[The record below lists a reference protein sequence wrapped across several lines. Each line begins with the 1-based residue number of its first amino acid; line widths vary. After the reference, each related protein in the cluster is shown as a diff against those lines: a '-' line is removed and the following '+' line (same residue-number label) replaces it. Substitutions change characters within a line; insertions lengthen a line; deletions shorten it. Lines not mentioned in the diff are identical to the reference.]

1 MQPASPRLDQWPSVI
16 NHLLSLLD
24 LDASARRHGALV
36 RKRGVRSAADLLHL
50 GLLYGP
56 GGLSLRGVASH
67 ATEAGI
73 ADLCDVSLLDRLRN
87 AGEFFADVLGHL
99 LSDLRG
105 EAPRDGRLG
114 GRPGLS
120 LVDGSTVSL
129 PASEGSDWRLHARYE
144 PVLGRFTDLVITE
157 ARTAEALCC
166 VAVRPGD
173 VMVQDRGYARVR
185 NFAHA
190 RANGADFITRIGW
203 QSVRL
208 FETPGQR
215 FDLFAVLPDTGA
227 AVVEHAVR
235 IGDGP
240 NAVAARLI
248 IARKPPDAIERQ
260 TERLRRKASR
270 KGNRTNPRTLR
281 TAGFMMLLTSLS
293 AAQAS
298 AEQVVRLYR
307 MRWQIELAFKRIKS
321 LGRFAELRADDTRLA
336 RAWLLAHLIAVV
348 LIEASLGEGLDSPP

>member
-1 MQPASPRLDQWPSVI
+1 
-16 NHLLSLLD
+16 
-24 LDASARRHGALV
+24 
-36 RKRGVRSAADLLHL
+36 
-50 GLLYGP
+50 
-56 GGLSLRGVASH
+56 
-67 ATEAGI
+67 
-73 ADLCDVSLLDRLRN
+73 
-87 AGEFFADVLGHL
+87 
-99 LSDLRG
+99 
-105 EAPRDGRLG
+105 
-114 GRPGLS
+114 
-120 LVDGSTVSL
+120 
-129 PASEGSDWRLHARYE
+129 LHARYE
-144 PVLGRFTDLVITE
+144 PARGCFTSLTITE
-157 ARTAEALCC
+157 ATTAEALCC

-173 VMVQDRGYARVR
+173 VLVQDRGYARVR
-185 NFAHA
+185 NFSHA
-190 RANGADFITRIGW
+190 RAKGADFITRIGW

-208 FETPGQR
+208 FEAPGQR

-227 AVVEHAVR
+227 AVTEHAVR

-248 IARKPPDAIERQ
+248 IARKPPGAIERQ

-270 KGNRTNPRTLR
+270 KGNRTDPRTLR

-321 LGRFAELRADDTRLA
+321 LGGFAELRADDTRLA

-348 LIEASLGEGLDSPP
+348 LIEASLSESLDSPP